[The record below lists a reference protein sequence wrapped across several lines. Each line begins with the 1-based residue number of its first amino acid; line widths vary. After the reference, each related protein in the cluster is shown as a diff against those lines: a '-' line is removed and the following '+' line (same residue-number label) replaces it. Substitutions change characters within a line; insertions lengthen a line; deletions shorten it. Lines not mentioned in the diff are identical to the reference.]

1 MHGLHFLINFALI
14 EILSPHK
21 KYMYIQLI
29 DEHFCSICLSFIKFY
44 IGSKVEIYIG
54 SR

>member
-21 KYMYIQLI
+21 KYMYIQLM
-29 DEHFCSICLSFIKFY
+29 DENFCSICLSFIKFH
-44 IGSKVEIYIG
+44 IASKVKIYIG